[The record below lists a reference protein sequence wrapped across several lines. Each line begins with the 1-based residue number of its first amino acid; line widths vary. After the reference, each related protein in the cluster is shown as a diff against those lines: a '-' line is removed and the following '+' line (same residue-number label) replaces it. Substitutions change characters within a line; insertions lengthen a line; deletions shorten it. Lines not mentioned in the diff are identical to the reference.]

1 MCNEN
6 RLKGKLALITGATSG
21 IGKSC
26 AEKLAGMGVNLIL
39 TGRRTEILNEVK
51 AEIEKKYGVKVLTM
65 QLDARNYKE
74 VAEKI
79 TALEGEWK
87 NIMNEK
93 LQIIFGLLGGLA
105 VFIYGMN
112 MMSECLQK
120 AAGEKMKSILALLTK
135 NPVLGVIAG
144 ALTTAVLQSSSA
156 TTVMAIGFV
165 SAGLMSL
172 PQAISIIFGANIGTT
187 MTAQIIAFKISDYIY
202 IIIFIG
208 FIISFIAKSEKVKSI
223 GQTIFAFGL
232 LFLGIETM
240 GDVMKPLASSPVFTD
255 LIERVA
261 HIPVLGVFVGTLM
274 TLVVQSSSA
283 TIAVLQNF
291 ASQPGP
297 DGVTSMLGLAG
308 AIPILLGDNIG
319 TTITAL
325 LASIGQTKDAKR
337 TAVAHCIFNIS
348 GCLLF
353 IWFVKPF
360 ALLIQH
366 ISPKGPEI
374 EVISRQIANAH
385 TLFNITM
392 TLIWVCLINVMVK
405 IVMTLIPDG
414 KAVDMDPAKPVF
426 LDDKIISQPAAALQ
440 LVAKEILRVSEMVK
454 VVVADTITIVKTE
467 DLNELE
473 PLQEKGVQIKK
484 LTDQITEYLASLF
497 SAGTMTEQQAAQ
509 TASLMYI
516 LSDVERMGT
525 LSVEVAKCVRE
536 KVDNRY
542 KYTPEAM
549 DELHKS
555 LKTLEKMFNDSLK
568 ALQGDE
574 SVQIEKLIKRK
585 DKIMDLDLKMRKA
598 HVQRVNK
605 GKCKASLTAPF
616 TNILHLIDRMGNSCV
631 NLADVASNEISLNY
645 FMVN

>member
-1 MCNEN
+1 
-6 RLKGKLALITGATSG
+6 
-21 IGKSC
+21 
-26 AEKLAGMGVNLIL
+26 
-39 TGRRTEILNEVK
+39 
-51 AEIEKKYGVKVLTM
+51 
-65 QLDARNYKE
+65 
-74 VAEKI
+74 
-79 TALEGEWK
+79 
-87 NIMNEK
+87 MNEK

-135 NPVLGVIAG
+135 NPVLGVIAA

-261 HIPVLGVFVGTLM
+261 HIPVLGVCVGTLM

-297 DGVTSMLGLAG
+297 DGVTSMHGLAG

-467 DLNELE
+467 DMNELE

-549 DELHKS
+549 EELQKS
-555 LKTLEKMFNDSLK
+555 LKTLEKMFSDSLK